1 MALMF
6 EKNRNNQEPDA
17 LDERIHGL
25 RNGLRASARLKAAA
39 IDGEPLRRPIVQTR
53 THVWRFTKAV
63 VAYALGVMLLLGV
76 VTVLPAIW
84 DSDLISSPGTTTE
97 PIAKTPIER
106 EIISAYAKQF
116 GKNESKLSVRIVAE
130 YGDVYAVYVDEDGFA
145 YEDEMI
151 EEVVHFYPF
160 RYTNTQTMSIYK
172 DGRIYTLPDA
182 YEAGVFTAKN
192 VLDLYLLHAEKE
204 GYLDEK
210 DPKKVYCSATLED
223 DYDADEII
231 IVVFPEYNDYP
242 YTAEDFLEIG
252 CIEVKDLTVNIQ
264 PGQLCRILYL
274 RLSAY
279 SKQNVLDCVKML
291 ELREDIYCAEPSY
304 NIEPD

>member
-1 MALMF
+1 MF

-39 IDGEPLRRPIVQTR
+39 ISGEPLRSPAVTTQ
-53 THVWRFTKAV
+53 THVRRFAKAIAVYAVCAVMLVGV
-63 VAYALGVMLLLGV
+63 VA
-76 VTVLPAIW
+76 VLPAIW
-84 DSDLISSPGTTTE
+84 ESGLISSPGTTTE
-97 PIAKTPIER
+97 PVVKTPIEQ

-130 YGDVYAVYVDEDGFA
+130 YDGVYAVYVDEDGIA
-145 YEDEMI
+145 YGDEMI

-172 DGRIYTLPDA
+172 DGRIYSLPEA

-210 DPKKVYCSATLED
+210 DPDKL
-223 DYDADEII
+223 YDENVTIESDFVDNC
-231 IVVFPEYNDYP
+231 IVILVFPEYNYYQ
-242 YTAEDFLEIG
+242 YTVDDFSEIDCIDIYESPWQNFEDGTRFRWIQ
-252 CIEVKDLTVNIQ
+252 LTLDEN
-264 PGQLCRILYL
+264 
-274 RLSAY
+274 
-279 SKQNVLDCVKML
+279 SKQNVLDCIQVL
-291 ELREDIYCAEPSY
+291 QSRVDIHCAMV
-304 NIEPD
+304 NIYEYPA